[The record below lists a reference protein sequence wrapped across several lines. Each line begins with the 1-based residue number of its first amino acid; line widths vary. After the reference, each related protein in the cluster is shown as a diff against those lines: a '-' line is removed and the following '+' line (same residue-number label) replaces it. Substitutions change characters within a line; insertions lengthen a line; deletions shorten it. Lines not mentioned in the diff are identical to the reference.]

1 MPSRHECSRIRIKWQ
16 GWGKTDIW
24 VFFFFFELM
33 ERLHEMEDSNH
44 QVSLSKTGIVF
55 LCLYSFYLNGVGGTI
70 VTEQVW
76 SWSWLLARLFS
87 PPGVKAM
94 ESPLR
99 LQCLTF
105 VHLCLSSLRFVSN
118 ILCADL
124 HDLHPLK
131 PTPDSTPLSLSQQWK
146 KFAWPV
152 GPGLA
157 QQLPPLSAC
166 DLIESVERVL

>member
-1 MPSRHECSRIRIKWQ
+1 
-16 GWGKTDIW
+16 
-24 VFFFFFELM
+24 M

-157 QQLPPLSAC
+157 LQLPPLSAC

>member
-16 GWGKTDIW
+16 GWGQTDIWRFFFFW
-24 VFFFFFELM
+24 VFFFLELM
-33 ERLHEMEDSNH
+33 ERHHEMEDSNQ
-44 QVSLSKTGIVF
+44 QVSLSKKGIVF
-55 LCLYSFYLNGVGGTI
+55 LCTLYLNGMGGTI

-76 SWSWLLARLFS
+76 SWSWLLERLFS

-94 ESPLR
+94 GSPPCP
-99 LQCLTF
+99 QCLTS
-105 VHLCLSSLRFVSN
+105 VHLCLSSLHFVSN

-131 PTPDSTPLSLSQQWK
+131 PPPDSTPLSLSHQWK

-152 GPGLA
+152 WP
-157 QQLPPLSAC
+157 
-166 DLIESVERVL
+166 E